1 MNTVNTTPKEKRFS
15 LKKEKKA
22 GSIIAL
28 SGTLPTEVI
37 SAEYD
42 RALKNIGAE
51 LSLPGFR
58 KGHIPAHILKK
69 HIGELAL
76 FEEAAGLAIEK
87 LVPDIIAEE
96 ALPLIALPKVRITK
110 LVPHTPVEYTIEVPV
125 LPEVT
130 LPDYKKLAKKVYTA
144 KKDPTTVTD
153 QELQDALVNVQKT
166 IARWK
171 AQEEKGEP
179 STTDDAPLVPLNDDD
194 VKKIGNYKD
203 VADFTEKLKQS
214 LTEDKA
220 IKAKDKQ
227 RNEVAEA
234 IIQGTTV
241 DVPEVLITDEQ
252 ERMFHRFRHDIEHM
266 GMQFDTYLSQIKKT
280 AEEIKSEMRDSAVK
294 RATLE
299 LAFAKIAQEQKLEV
313 PKDKLE
319 EEVNRY
325 RASTPDIDEHRV
337 RDYLHHIM
345 KNEAVFTFLESQHTL
360 EK

>member
-1 MNTVNTTPKEKRFS
+1 MNTTNTTPKEKRFS
-15 LKKEKKA
+15 LKKEKRA

-28 SGTLPTEVI
+28 SGTLPIEAI
-37 SAEYD
+37 NAEHD

-69 HIGELAL
+69 QIGELAL
-76 FEEAAGLAIEK
+76 LEEAAGLAIEK

-96 ALPLIALPKVRITK
+96 TLPLIALPKVRITK
-110 LVPHTPVEYTIEVPV
+110 LAPHTPVEYTIEVVV
-125 LPEVT
+125 LPEVA
-130 LPDYKKLAKKVYTA
+130 LPDYKKLAKRVYSA
-144 KKDPTTVTD
+144 KKDPVEVSD
-153 QELQDALVNVQKT
+153 QELQDALSNVQKT

-171 AQEEKGEP
+171 TQETKGTQSASNDSEQ
-179 STTDDAPLVPLNDDD
+179 VPLNDDD

-214 LTEDKA
+214 LKEDKEA
-220 IKAKDKQ
+220 KARDKQ

-241 DVPEVLITDEQ
+241 DVPEILIEDEQ
-252 ERMFHRFRHDIEHM
+252 ERMLHRFRHDIEHM

-325 RASTPDIDEHRV
+325 RASTPDVDEHRI
-337 RDYLHHIM
+337 RDYLRHIM
-345 KNEAVFTFLESQHTL
+345 KNEAVFTFLETQHL
-360 EK
+360 R